1 MPRLMRRS
9 ETLRRTWGPNWTT
22 LFLLFRT
29 DVEEN
34 IIFVQKFKTMGKN
47 QFIYNSK
54 IIWIYLIAAY
64 LLKIYGYVGEYVTLE
79 YSGTI
84 SMAGNILLIL
94 TWLVIL
100 IDMIKTKL
108 FNKMFWIIFMF
119 VLAPITP
126 LFYMIQRNKL
136 IRLGNSFENR

>member
-1 MPRLMRRS
+1 
-9 ETLRRTWGPNWTT
+9 
-22 LFLLFRT
+22 
-29 DVEEN
+29 
-34 IIFVQKFKTMGKN
+34 MGKN

-64 LLKIYGYVGEYVTLE
+64 LLKIYGYIGEYVTLDS
-79 YSGTI
+79 SGNFSI
-84 SMAGNILLIL
+84 AGSILLIL

-108 FNKMFWIIFMF
+108 FNKIFWIIFMF

-126 LFYMIQRNKL
+126 LFYMLQRNKL
-136 IRLGNSFENR
+136 IRLGSSFENRL